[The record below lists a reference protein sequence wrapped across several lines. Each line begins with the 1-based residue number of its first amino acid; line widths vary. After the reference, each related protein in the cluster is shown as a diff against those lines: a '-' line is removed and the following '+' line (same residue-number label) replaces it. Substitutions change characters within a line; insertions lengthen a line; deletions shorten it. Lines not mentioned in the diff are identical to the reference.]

1 MLFSNEREILL
12 ATVSR
17 KECALLS
24 FFRHDRKTPEA
35 LMETALDFLSLL
47 FATSPQVL
55 ALILGLAAIGLAGFA
70 IWVVHAAHDRQ
81 NGRR

>member
-1 MLFSNEREILL
+1 
-12 ATVSR
+12 
-17 KECALLS
+17 
-24 FFRHDRKTPEA
+24 
-35 LMETALDFLSLL
+35 METALDFLSLL
-47 FATSPQVL
+47 FAASPQVL